1 MDVCGPLDP
10 EGSFDKDDVTKR
22 VEGGVCKLWGLIKGR
37 SEDRRK
43 NERWLP
49 APVSNGTR
57 GKSPHVRVRKS
68 V

>member
-1 MDVCGPLDP
+1 MEREKG
-10 EGSFDKDDVTKR
+10 R
-22 VEGGVCKLWGLIKGR
+22 VCKLWGLIKGR
-37 SEDRRK
+37 SEGRRK

-68 V
+68 L